1 MRVCDDEDLWPKVWR
16 EFPARMSEDE
26 YDDLDDYYDSC
37 CEYNTGSADV
47 DAYFAHVMERID
59 MS

>member
-1 MRVCDDEDLWPKVWR
+1 
-16 EFPARMSEDE
+16 MSEDE
-26 YDDLDDYYDSC
+26 YDDLDDYYDGC

-47 DAYFAHVMERID
+47 NAYFAHVMERID